1 VTNSPTATVPT
12 VTTEPTARRRRLLD
26 GLALAVSLLDL
37 VLTLRAVRRRA
48 ASRRPLYRD
57 GVLPRDRAGR
67 ARPADREP
75 SS

>member
-1 VTNSPTATVPT
+1 
-12 VTTEPTARRRRLLD
+12 VTTEPTAARRRRLLD
-26 GLALAVSLLDL
+26 GLALAVALLDL
-37 VLTLRAVRRRA
+37 ALTLRAVRRRRVA
-48 ASRRPLYRD
+48 RRAPYRD